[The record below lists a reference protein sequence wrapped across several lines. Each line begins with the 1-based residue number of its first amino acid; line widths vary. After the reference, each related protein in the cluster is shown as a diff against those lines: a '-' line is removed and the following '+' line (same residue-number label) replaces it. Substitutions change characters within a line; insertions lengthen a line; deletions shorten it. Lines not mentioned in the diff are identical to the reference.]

1 MQITDPNGVK
11 MLIFVK
17 KNNILSPEAGDKIL
31 SPEAGDKVRGP
42 DPYRRFAIL
51 LNQKN
56 GTALENRNYPV
67 FEVETK

>member
-51 LNQKN
+51 LN
-56 GTALENRNYPV
+56 
-67 FEVETK
+67 

>member
-1 MQITDPNGVK
+1 MHIIGPNSVK

-17 KNNILSPEAGDKIL
+17 KNNILSL
-31 SPEAGDKVRGP
+31 EAGDKVRGQ
-42 DPYRRFAIL
+42 DTYRRFAIL

-67 FEVETK
+67 FEVENKQGSLIQRH